1 MSEAGRDMLDPYLGG
16 LGMGTE
22 GIRKLEASFRIQQFR
37 GAGPQILIVE
47 VLSWVALVS
56 PGLILE

>member
-1 MSEAGRDMLDPYLGG
+1 MSVAGRDMLGPYLGG

-22 GIRKLEASFRIQQFR
+22 GNRKLEASFRIQQFR
-37 GAGPQILIVE
+37 GADPQNLIVE

-56 PGLILE
+56 LDLI